1 MNHLIKSI
9 IVAGALAFAGHQAHA
24 EKYLVTL
31 KATEFFPDSAQGGK
45 IVKFIETNALILGDA
60 AADFSLDPKALE
72 LVYDTVAD
80 QVQVVKKIDGSVVA
94 VEFSFHDGNVIT
106 SPNGERQ
113 HRQAMLHKGTDEV
126 AIGSVIGRIDREFD
140 DANPKALIK
149 FRWQA
154 TFQFSVPQ
162 TAVDEP
168 SEIVSGMF
176 TTGKLFTPHR

>member
-9 IVAGALAFAGHQAHA
+9 VVAGAFALAGHNALA
-24 EKYLVTL
+24 EKFYVTL
-31 KATEFFPDSAQGGK
+31 SATEFFPDSAQGGK
-45 IVKFIETNALILGDA
+45 IVRFHEDNALVIGDA

-94 VEFSFHDGNVIT
+94 VEFSFHDGNTIT

-113 HRQAMLHKGTDEV
+113 NRQAMLHKGTDAV

-140 DANPKALIK
+140 DTNPTALRS
-149 FRWQA
+149 FRWKA
-154 TFQFSVPQ
+154 VFQFSVPQ
-162 TAVDEP
+162 TAADEP
-168 SEIVSGMF
+168 SEIVSGSF
-176 TTGKLFTPHR
+176 VTGKVFTPHR

>member
-9 IVAGALAFAGHQAHA
+9 IVAGALAFAGHHAQA
-24 EKYLVTL
+24 EKYFVTL
-31 KATEFFPDSAQGGK
+31 SAIEFFPDSAQGGK
-45 IVKFIETNALILGDA
+45 IVKVRETNALIIGDA
-60 AADFSLDPKALE
+60 AADFSLDPKALD

-80 QVQVVKKIDGSVVA
+80 QVQVVKKLTGEVVA
-94 VEFSFHDGNVIT
+94 VEFSFHDGNTIT

-113 HRQAMLHKGTDEV
+113 HRQAMLQKGTEAV

-140 DANPKALIK
+140 DANPKALRR

-162 TAVDEP
+162 TAADEP
-168 SEIVSGMF
+168 SEIVAGMF

>member
-1 MNHLIKSI
+1 MNHIIKSI
-9 IVAGALAFAGHQAHA
+9 IAASALAFAGHQAQA

-31 KATEFFPDSAQGGK
+31 SAIEFFPDSSQGGR
-45 IVKFIETNALILGDA
+45 IVRVNETNALILADA
-60 AADFSLDPKALE
+60 AADFSLDSARLE

-80 QVQVVKKIDGSVVA
+80 QVQVVKKFNGSVVA
-94 VEFSFHDGNVIT
+94 VEFSFHNGNTIT

-113 HRQAMLHKGTDEV
+113 HRQAMLHKGTDAV

-140 DANPKALIK
+140 DAKPRVLRS

-176 TTGKLFTPHR
+176 VTGKLFTPHR